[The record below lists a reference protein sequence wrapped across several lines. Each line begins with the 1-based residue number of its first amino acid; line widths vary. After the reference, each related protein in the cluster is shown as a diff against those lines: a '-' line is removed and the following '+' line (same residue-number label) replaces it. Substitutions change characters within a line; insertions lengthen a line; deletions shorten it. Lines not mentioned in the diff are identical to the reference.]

1 MEVRAIYKYARCSA
15 FKAREIT
22 RAIQGMPVEQA
33 LDYLTFTPRKAARLV
48 EKTLKSAMANAEN
61 NEDMDRSELVI
72 KEAVVGEGPTIKRF
86 RARARG
92 SAARIRKRTSHIRVI
107 VTDELD
113 AWKLKDRADMDDN
126 TARRS
131 RKKSKARAQQPATAG
146 GGEAADVDADD
157 ELERMN
163 AEAEAELEAEEQAEV
178 AAETD
183 AETSE
188 PTDTAESEEKPKE

>member
-92 SAARIRKRTSHIRVI
+92 SAARIRKRTSHIRII

-113 AWKLKDRADMDDN
+113 AWKLKDRADLDDDAN
-126 TARRS
+126 RRS

-146 GGEAADVDADD
+146 GAEAEADD

-163 AEAEAELEAEEQAEV
+163 AEAEAELAAEEQADA